1 MYVHVASLHEVQSL
15 KMATGGDTGGKRGI
29 IPRSLSA
36 ISFNKQER
44 RLRSSISDSDDDD
57 SVLSFVREKVHKH
70 PDFKEQSEN
79 TIREAAQNFVD
90 PEYFKNLFSEF
101 SEQQFIDSA
110 ARVGDEAQAELLRDG
125 EETEVAALRSS
136 RRLKEV
142 CNIEVKLC
150 LSKLDVW
157 SQSVTAKFASLLEAQ
172 YGATHAALLIGNRKD
187 GYLSFEWDSTSL
199 VIPQFYERPD
209 CVFMAKIHSNFDSVH
224 LQLDDQM
231 QAAGRQLDYN
241 EQIDVLFDATTMK
254 SKLIDN
260 LIELIVQYNKYYYFH
275 SFSRNCQ
282 TFVTDALK
290 ALNIKNPHNFTGRL
304 KEYFERLKKGLP
316 KKPPSFRSHA
326 ELDSH
331 VQSNIGGA
339 TPHDLE
345 YFLCMYFH
353 FHLSS
358 RSQSGDPNWRCEVES
373 CQMANVEQRISRANL
388 ILSRYNS

>member
-1 MYVHVASLHEVQSL
+1 MASGS
-15 KMATGGDTGGKRGI
+15 DSGGKRGI

-44 RLRSSISDSDDDD
+44 RLRSSVSDSYDD
-57 SVLSFVREKVHKH
+57 SILPFVIEKVKKH

-79 TIREAAQNFVD
+79 TISEAAQNFID
-90 PEYFKNLFSEF
+90 PEYFKNLFSSF

-110 ARVGDEAQAELLRDG
+110 AEVGDEAEAELLRDG

-157 SQSVTAKFASLLEAQ
+157 SQTITAKFAALLEAQ
-172 YGATHAALLIGNRKD
+172 YGATHAALLIGNKKD
-187 GYLSFEWDSTSL
+187 GYLSFEWGSTSL
-199 VIPQFYERPD
+199 VVPQFCETPE
-209 CVFMAKIHSNFDSVH
+209 CVFMATIHSDFDSVH
-224 LQLDDQM
+224 HQLDDQM
-231 QAAGRQLDYN
+231 QAAGQQLNYGD
-241 EQIDVLFDATTMK
+241 QIDLLFEATTLK
-254 SKLIDN
+254 SKLLDK
-260 LIELIVQYNKYYYFH
+260 LIELVLRYNKYYYFH

-282 TFVTDALK
+282 QFVTDALK

-304 KEYFERLKKGLP
+304 KEYFEQLKKGLSH
-316 KKPPSFRSHA
+316 KPPSFRSHA
-326 ELDSH
+326 ELDAH
-331 VQSNIGGA
+331 VQANIGGA

-353 FHLSS
+353 FHFSS
-358 RSQSGDPNWRCEVES
+358 RSQSGDPAQWKCGEES
-373 CQMANVEQRISRANL
+373 CQMTNVEQRISRANL
-388 ILSRYNS
+388 VLNRYS